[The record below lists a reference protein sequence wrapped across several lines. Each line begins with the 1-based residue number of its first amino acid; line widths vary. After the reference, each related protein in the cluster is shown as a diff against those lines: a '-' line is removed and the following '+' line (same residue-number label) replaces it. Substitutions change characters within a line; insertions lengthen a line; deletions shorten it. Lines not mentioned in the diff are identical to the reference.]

1 MQVLK
6 RLPHHGLILF
16 SVTFLLACGSGS
28 NGDGSDMTAPIITLN
43 GPSTV
48 HLIQGKVYTEAGATA
63 FDDIDG
69 NLTSQITIGGDAVD
83 TNSPFGTP
91 FNITYNVVDAAGNK
105 AIEVIRKVLIIKA
118 SNLQHTIPTLSEA
131 DKANYLSLINDTR
144 AVSRTCGAE
153 GYFPAVTAVTWSNK
167 LYKSAYEHSQDL
179 ANSDTWSHD
188 GSGTS
193 SDWSGYALNKKSKM
207 RDRVATYDYQWTS
220 ISENI
225 SAGTQRDTA
234 QEAIDSWIASPGHCK
249 NLMDTNMT
257 QVGMALFKNTNSTY
271 THYWTQNFGKPQ

>member
-6 RLPHHGLILF
+6 RLAHHGLILF

-48 HLIQGKVYTEAGATA
+48 HLIQGQVYTEAGATA
-63 FDDIDG
+63 VDDIDG
-69 NLTSQITIGGDAVD
+69 NLTNQITISGDAVD
-83 TNSPFGTP
+83 TNSPFGTA
-91 FNITYNVVDAAGNK
+91 FNITYDVVDAAGNK
-105 AIEVIRKVLIIKA
+105 AIKVIRKVLIIRA
-118 SNLQHTIPTLSEA
+118 LNSQQTIPTLSETN
-131 DKANYLSLINDTR
+131 KANYLSLINDAR
-144 AVSRTCGAE
+144 AVARTCGAE

-179 ANSDTWSHD
+179 ANSNTWSHN
-188 GSGTS
+188 GSGTIY
-193 SDWSGYALNKKSKM
+193 DWSGYAINKKSTM
-207 RDRVATYDYQWTS
+207 QDRVATYDYQWRR

-234 QEAIDSWIASPGHCK
+234 QEAIDSWIASPGHCV
-249 NLMDTNMT
+249 NLMDPKVT
-257 QVGMALFKNTNSTY
+257 QVGMALAKNTSSEY